1 MFYQIS
7 FYHKRN
13 DGRLLLH
20 VVYTSCPKIHF
31 IDTTLSDTPPT
42 KTACDAMRG
51 QYVQRQPPEALL
63 KKDVL
68 KKFANLTG
76 KNLCFTPATLL
87 KRDFNTDVF
96 L

>member
-13 DGRLLLH
+13 DGRLLIY

-31 IDTTLSDTPPT
+31 IDTTLSDIPPT

-51 QYVQRQPPEALL
+51 QYAQKQAPEAHL
-63 KKDVL
+63 KKMFL
-68 KKFANLTG
+68 
-76 KNLCFTPATLL
+76 KNLLIWQEKTCALRL
-87 KRDFNTDVF
+87 Q
-96 L
+96 LY

>member
-1 MFYQIS
+1 M
-7 FYHKRN
+7 
-13 DGRLLLH
+13 
-20 VVYTSCPKIHF
+20 
-31 IDTTLSDTPPT
+31 
-42 KTACDAMRG
+42 
-51 QYVQRQPPEALL
+51 QRHARTICTEAAPEALF